1 LAVVVL
7 GATALRG
14 GSAPRIQAA
23 VAVTPPKHALA
34 PDGPPIPTLM
44 AGGPNGLELD
54 VPVAQGRVTAI
65 VYHGVGDAHT
75 IALAPAGHQKNA
87 GILTKLSNLL
97 TGTSTGA
104 GPAYYVDSAGGGPE
118 TGSVDIGAVAGT
130 RVYSPVDGTIVGIR
144 PYVLDGSP
152 HGSILQIQP
161 TSTPADIVTLTNI
174 RTTSQIA
181 VGDQVI
187 AARSRLGTV
196 IDLSRVI
203 TQELAKYTSDAGN
216 HVHLEV
222 GPAPAASLL
231 L

>member
-1 LAVVVL
+1 VVVL
-7 GATALRG
+7 VATALRG

-23 VAVTPPKHALA
+23 VAVSPPKHALA

-54 VPVAQGRVTAI
+54 VPIAQARVTAI
-65 VYHGVGDAHT
+65 VYHGVGDAR
-75 IALAPAGHQKNA
+75 IIPLAPVGHQKNA
-87 GILTKLSNLL
+87 GIITELSNLI
-97 TGTSTGA
+97 TGASNGA
-104 GPAYYVDSAGGGPE
+104 GPAFYVDGAGGGPE
-118 TGSVDIGAVAGT
+118 TGSVDVGAVSGT
-130 RVYSPVDGTIVGIR
+130 RIYSPVDGTIVGIR
-144 PYVLDGSP
+144 PYVLDGSS
-152 HGSILQIQP
+152 HGSVLQIQP
-161 TSTPADIVTLTNI
+161 TSTPADIVTLTNL
-174 RTTSQIA
+174 RTAPEIA

-187 AARSRLGTV
+187 AARTRLGTV

>member
-1 LAVVVL
+1 LLTAFGSGSSSPTQMRPASANRFLPAGQPRPQVVS
-7 GATALRG
+7 LRG
-14 GSAPRIQAA
+14 SLRLQLPIAQSRLTAIGYHAVGGGALSLEPVGQQRNEGLLQRIASKLFGGSERG
-23 VAVTPPKHALA
+23 LSYYM
-34 PDGPPIPTLM
+34 L
-44 AGGPNGLELD
+44 GGASGSSTASLD
-54 VPVAQGRVTAI
+54 VGA
-65 VYHGVGDAHT
+65 
-75 IALAPAGHQKNA
+75 AP
-87 GILTKLSNLL
+87 
-97 TGTSTGA
+97 GT
-104 GPAYYVDSAGGGPE
+104 D
-118 TGSVDIGAVAGT
+118 
-130 RVYSPVDGTIVGIR
+130 VYSPVDGTIVGIR

-152 HGSILQIQP
+152 HGSVLQIQP

-174 RTTSQIA
+174 RTASQIA

-187 AARSRLGTV
+187 AARTRLGTV

>member
-1 LAVVVL
+1 M
-7 GATALRG
+7 
-14 GSAPRIQAA
+14 P
-23 VAVTPPKHALA
+23 
-34 PDGPPIPTLM
+34 
-44 AGGPNGLELD
+44 
-54 VPVAQGRVTAI
+54 
-65 VYHGVGDAHT
+65 
-75 IALAPAGHQKNA
+75 
-87 GILTKLSNLL
+87 
-97 TGTSTGA
+97 
-104 GPAYYVDSAGGGPE
+104 
-118 TGSVDIGAVAGT
+118 TGSVDVGRGRRDARLLARST
-130 RVYSPVDGTIVGIR
+130 ARSVGIR

-152 HGSILQIQP
+152 HGSVLQIQP

-174 RTTSQIA
+174 RTASQIA

-187 AARSRLGTV
+187 AARTRLGTV

>member
-1 LAVVVL
+1 
-7 GATALRG
+7 
-14 GSAPRIQAA
+14 
-23 VAVTPPKHALA
+23 
-34 PDGPPIPTLM
+34 M

-54 VPVAQGRVTAI
+54 VPIAQARVTAI
-65 VYHGVGDAHT
+65 VYHGVGDASV
-75 IALAPAGHQKNA
+75 IALTPSGHQKNA
-87 GILTKLSNLL
+87 GLVTKLGNLL

-104 GPAYYVDSAGGGPE
+104 GPAYYVDSAGGGAS
-118 TGSVDIGAVAGT
+118 TGSVDVGAVAGT

-152 HGSILQIQP
+152 HGSVLQIQP

-174 RTTSQIA
+174 RTASQIA

-187 AARSRLGTV
+187 AARTRLGTV